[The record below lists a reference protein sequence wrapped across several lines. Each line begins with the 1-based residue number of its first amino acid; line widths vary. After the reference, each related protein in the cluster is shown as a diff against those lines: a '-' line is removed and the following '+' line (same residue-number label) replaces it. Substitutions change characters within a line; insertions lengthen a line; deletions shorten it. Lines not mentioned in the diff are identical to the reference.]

1 MTESLKENEPEASGL
16 QNRLPSFS
24 LNMLL
29 RNVSITLLINHK
41 IVITFCQELFTPT
54 IKLPNDYWQKNIFW
68 WQKNDASYQNLF
80 LLYVDNPYF
89 STKKNTAALQSEGKL
104 CSDQNSK
111 RKIQT
116 QKAIA

>member
-1 MTESLKENEPEASGL
+1 MVTSTFLFLFCKQPRLAFEAMTESLKENEPEASGL

-54 IKLPNDYWQKNIFW
+54 IKLPNDYWQKNIF
-68 WQKNDASYQNLF
+68 
-80 LLYVDNPYF
+80 
-89 STKKNTAALQSEGKL
+89 
-104 CSDQNSK
+104 
-111 RKIQT
+111 
-116 QKAIA
+116 